1 MKKILALTRYGK
13 IGPSSRYRFYQYFP
27 YLEKNG
33 FQIDVH
39 PFFKDTYTQKILL
52 KSKNIFSINPFFSYW
67 NRVIKSFS
75 FKQYDLIWIEKE
87 LFPWIPSPIENL
99 FLKTNIPI
107 IIDFDDAVYHRYD
120 QHSNFIIRKFLSN
133 KIRSIL
139 KSSSLIIAGNE
150 YIASYARKSNVKNVE
165 IIPTTI
171 NTEKSVIKINYLNKN
186 KFIVGWIGSSS
197 TSSHINEISEVIIN
211 LCKENDALFAAVGV
225 DKKKLNNFPVKIIKW
240 KEDEELKEI
249 SKFDVGIMPLP
260 NNPWEKGKC
269 GLKLLQYMA
278 AGLPVVASPVGIN
291 NEIVLHGKNGF
302 LARNENDWIKYLNQ
316 LKTNPMLRKKMGQES
331 LNIVKKKYSL
341 SYHSKKLIKILNRF
355 TVK

>member
-33 FQIDVH
+33 FKIDFQ
-39 PFFKDTYTQKILL
+39 PFFKDNYTQKILL

-67 NRVIKSFS
+67 NRFIKSFY
-75 FKQYDLIWIEKE
+75 FKHYDLIWIEKE
-87 LFPWIPSPIENL
+87 LFPWIPSLIENL

-107 IIDFDDAVYHRYD
+107 VIDFDDAVYHRYD

-133 KIRSIL
+133 KIKFIL

-171 NTEKSVIKINYLNKN
+171 NTEKSIIKINHLNKN

-197 TSSHINEISEVIIN
+197 TSSHINEISQVIIN
-211 LCKENDALFAAVGV
+211 LCKENDALFSAVGV
-225 DKKKLNNFPVKIIKW
+225 DEKKLNNFPVKIIKW
-240 KEDEELKEI
+240 KEDDELKEI

-260 NNPWEKGKC
+260 NNPWERGKC

-291 NEIVLHGKNGF
+291 NEIINHGKNGF
-302 LARNENDWIKYLNQ
+302 LAHSEKDWIKYLKR
-316 LKTNPMLRKKMGQES
+316 LKNSPILRKKMGEES
-331 LNIVKKKYSL
+331 LKIVKKNYSL
-341 SYHSKKLIKILNRF
+341 DLHSNKLIKIFNMLCG
-355 TVK
+355 K